1 MAVPEG
7 PAVSEGR
14 MMEVLEWEAVWTSR
28 SSFWAKVSPH
38 RPQMYGRSCNA
49 QIRVS
54 HLSHHLIIIMCI
66 YHALINALSAHM
78 MHIKQSMI
86 FYTHVYTLTRMT
98 FTWHS
103 GRQDSSMVESDRK
116 SGAIQKQ

>member
-1 MAVPEG
+1 M
-7 PAVSEGR
+7 SEGR

-54 HLSHHLIIIMCI
+54 HRSHHLIIIRCI
-66 YHALINALSAHM
+66 YHALINALATYMIHTNLN
-78 MHIKQSMI
+78 II
-86 FYTHVYTLTRMT
+86 FYTHVKYSPTIVLMQ
-98 FTWHS
+98 FT
-103 GRQDSSMVESDRK
+103 QTQE
-116 SGAIQKQ
+116 